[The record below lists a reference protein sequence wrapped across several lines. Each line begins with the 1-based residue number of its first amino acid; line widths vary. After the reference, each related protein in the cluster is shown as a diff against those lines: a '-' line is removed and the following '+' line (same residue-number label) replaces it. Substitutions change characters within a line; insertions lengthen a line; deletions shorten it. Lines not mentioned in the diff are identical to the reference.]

1 MKSKIKITNNTQAP
15 VTIDIEGVIGVLEE
29 MQFSE
34 PDTRVA
40 TYEKFKE
47 QITKI
52 KQINAKEIIVNI
64 RSAGG
69 NVNDAILIYEALRGL
84 NAQITTRCYGYV
96 ASAATIIAQAAS
108 DKRREVSASALYLIH
123 NSIGNIEGNSDEMKQ
138 TLNLLQITDKTIAEI
153 YAQRANKDIEIYTNL
168 MDENGGNG
176 RWISPK
182 ETLEYGLTDK
192 IIKIDANI
200 SNSAEIIETLGLPPI
215 PNEKQSD
222 IIPIMRRLNLK
233 WKEITQLIRSINQ
246 EKTEKNI
253 TKKTSNEVAQNNPIS
268 ISKEQIKALE
278 MKEKIKQSTQTNT
291 SPKEDPAMDEIGV
304 AANTSA
310 YQMDIKQ
317 FKQ

>member
-153 YAQRANKDIEIYTNL
+153 YAQRANKDIEIYTL
-168 MDENGGNG
+168 
-176 RWISPK
+176 
-182 ETLEYGLTDK
+182 
-192 IIKIDANI
+192 
-200 SNSAEIIETLGLPPI
+200 
-215 PNEKQSD
+215 
-222 IIPIMRRLNLK
+222 
-233 WKEITQLIRSINQ
+233 
-246 EKTEKNI
+246 
-253 TKKTSNEVAQNNPIS
+253 
-268 ISKEQIKALE
+268 
-278 MKEKIKQSTQTNT
+278 
-291 SPKEDPAMDEIGV
+291 
-304 AANTSA
+304 
-310 YQMDIKQ
+310 
-317 FKQ
+317 